1 MDSVASKALSNK
13 LNLQDAE
20 IGFAKYQYIR
30 WLTKY
35 FFIDFGR
42 SKLNICL
49 IPGGFSVFGTNK
61 QTPPHLSANL
71 ALPYRHTAMF
81 KRIIY

>member
-30 WLTKY
+30 
-35 FFIDFGR
+35 
-42 SKLNICL
+42 
-49 IPGGFSVFGTNK
+49 
-61 QTPPHLSANL
+61 
-71 ALPYRHTAMF
+71 
-81 KRIIY
+81 